1 MPAGLAKLAW
11 TIFVWVAIINLF
23 FDMFSLD
30 QVQGFLV
37 AIGDGIGRGM
47 DEATS

>member
-1 MPAGLAKLAW
+1 MQGVLKLAW
-11 TIFVWVAIINLF
+11 TLFVWAAIINLF
-23 FDMFSLD
+23 FDMFTLD
-30 QVQGFLV
+30 QVQSLLA